1 MENWK
6 EGLAPIINEQSRVLI
21 LGSLPGDVSLQKQ
34 QYYGNPRNHFWPI
47 LQAVFDCNVGST
59 YEGKTQFILN
69 QQLALWDV
77 LKAADRRGSLDA
89 NIRGA
94 IANDLQQ
101 LLSAY
106 PNISV
111 IALNGGEAS
120 RKFRAIRKR
129 SADIFSH
136 INCIELPS
144 TSNIPGK
151 NVLPLAEKIQRW
163 AQIKTALLNVS
174 ASI

>member
-6 EGLAPIINEQSRVLI
+6 EGLAPIIGEQSRVLI
-21 LGSLPGDVSLQKQ
+21 LGSLPGDMSLQKQ

-47 LQAVFDCNVGST
+47 LAALFDCNPGIT
-59 YEGKTQFILN
+59 YEEKKQFILN
-69 QQLALWDV
+69 QRLALWDV
-77 LKAADRRGSLDA
+77 LKAADRRGSLDS
-89 NIRGA
+89 NIRDA
-94 IANDLQQ
+94 IPNDLQK

-106 PNISV
+106 PNIGL

-129 SADIFSH
+129 YTDVFVNIE
-136 INCIELPS
+136 CIELPS

-151 NVLPLAEKIQRW
+151 NVLPLPEKIQRW
-163 AQIKTALLNVS
+163 SQIKSALTGG
-174 ASI
+174 